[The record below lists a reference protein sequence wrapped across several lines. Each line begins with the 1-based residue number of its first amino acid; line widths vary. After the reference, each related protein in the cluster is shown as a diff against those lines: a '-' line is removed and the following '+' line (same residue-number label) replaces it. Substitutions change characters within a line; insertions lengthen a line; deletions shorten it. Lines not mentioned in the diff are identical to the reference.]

1 MSRRGLNGASHG
13 EPGQGSADPDGA
25 DRGSAHRGGGDQ
37 ASAGLGSAAQ
47 GYAGQGSGERGSAY
61 RGSGDQRSG
70 DQDWD
75 AQGWEDR
82 VKPGGTVPGL
92 DDDSYDG
99 DPEPEQ
105 AAHAAYVDEVWAGG
119 RAPGSAPA
127 PDDFDDWAQPRASYY
142 SADEPEPRR
151 RLAIPLI
158 AGGIVVAAIAGFIGV
173 HVVQNAGKPGGFLGG
188 PVASSSSHASAGS
201 SPSAVTS
208 ATPNI
213 PDTTPS
219 TSHKAKKKTA
229 AGTVPAALAGTWA
242 GQVKQAHPADT
253 FGVRVKLTSGS
264 ASGGVVY
271 SSPTFSCTGDLTLA
285 SDHDH
290 TLVLDQHIVKGS
302 CGPGT
307 VTLVPAAAGTVQ
319 FTFKATTG
327 LVATGVLSKS

>member
-1 MSRRGLNGASHG
+1 MSRRGLNGASNG
-13 EPGQGSADPDGA
+13 EPGQGS
-25 DRGSAHRGGGDQ
+25 GDQ
-37 ASAGLGSAAQ
+37 
-47 GYAGQGSGERGSAY
+47 E
-61 RGSGDQRSG
+61 
-70 DQDWD
+70 WD
-75 AQGWEDR
+75 AQDWEDR
-82 VKPGGTVPGL
+82 AGPGGAVPGL
-92 DDDSYDG
+92 DEDPYDG

-105 AAHAAYVDEVWAGG
+105 AARAAYVDEVWASA
-119 RAPGSAPA
+119 RPPGSAPA

-142 SADEPEPRR
+142 STDEPEPRR
-151 RLAIPLI
+151 RSAIPLI

-188 PVASSSSHASAGS
+188 PVSSSSAHASVAA
-201 SPSAVTS
+201 SPSAATS

-213 PDTTPS
+213 PQTTPS
-219 TSHKAKKKTA
+219 TNHKPKKKS

-253 FGVRVKLTSGS
+253 FGVKVELTSGS
-264 ASGGVVY
+264 ASGGIVY
-271 SSPTFSCTGDLTLA
+271 SSATFSCTGDLTLA

-327 LVATGVLSKS
+327 LVATGVLSKT